1 MGRFEAVS
9 TLSKPNDLVPEDE
22 GPVNESDQ
30 IVLFRSRPSPLP
42 LNAYLASALTG
53 LTPDQR
59 ETIFDL
65 SDVIN
70 GVCRAHQIDLYE
82 PRKAGT
88 DPIKNPDVMAS
99 SVFRIDRE
107 RVLRSDLLVHLC
119 HFPST
124 GAGEELGFAYSA
136 LIPIVLIAHNDTHV
150 SRMVTGIPSLTIKL
164 VYRETKDLERQL
176 DDCLFQLRPLLEQR
190 KMAFSKYDVN
200 VVGDKIRMLRE
211 ELGLTRADVAK
222 AVPELTVDHLQLVE
236 ESIDRLSDPSLML
249 LRRIATVL
257 NTTVADLVEPDLGQ
271 TLVAFLENWAN
282 SKMAARFPIS
292 ERDRNRI
299 LRRLLRRMIDS
310 LDTE

>member
-1 MGRFEAVS
+1 VGEHCPA
-9 TLSKPNDLVPEDE
+9 LGKPGDLVSGGED
-22 GPVNESDQ
+22 GDDTSDQ

-42 LNAYLASALTG
+42 LDAYLASALTG
-53 LTPDQR
+53 LTSAQR
-59 ETIFDL
+59 DTIFNL
-65 SDVIN
+65 SDVIAE
-70 GVCRAHQIDLYE
+70 VCKAHHINLYE

-88 DPIKNPDVMAS
+88 DPLKNPDVVAS
-99 SVFRIDRE
+99 SVFKIDRE
-107 RVLRSDLLVHLC
+107 RVLRSDLLIHLC

-136 LIPIVLIAHNDTHV
+136 LIPIVLVAHNDTHV

-164 VYRETKDLERQL
+164 TYRETTDLERQL

-200 VVGDKIRMLRE
+200 LVGDKIRMLRE

-222 AVPELTVDHLQLVE
+222 AVPELTVEHLQLVE

-271 TLVAFLENWAN
+271 TLVAFVENWAN

-310 LDTE
+310 LDNE